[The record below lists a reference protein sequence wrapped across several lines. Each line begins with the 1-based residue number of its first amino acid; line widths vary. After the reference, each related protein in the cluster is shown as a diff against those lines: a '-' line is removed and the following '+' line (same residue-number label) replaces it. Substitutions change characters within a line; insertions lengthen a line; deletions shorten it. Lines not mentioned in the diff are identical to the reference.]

1 VRPSISE
8 SVLAGYITSEY
19 EVAIYLPDASG
30 RILLSIQGPVNSRLR
45 LALESPVFAATISF
59 LSGGLILLCIMTTG
73 AFGAAGTGLRGFQ
86 SAPIWAYLGGVLGV
100 GFSFSAQSSVAAFPN
115 PPGSLASGRMAG
127 DVERHRKQNAID
139 RKPRSNDW
147 YPVHTNTA
155 FLSCTAGNRLIM
167 PTLGVSFTDLA
178 ENKPVSAESMDFA
191 LGRLIGF

>member
-8 SVLAGYITSEY
+8 SLLAGYITSEY

-59 LSGGLILLCIMTTG
+59 LSGGLILLCIKTTG
-73 AFGAAGTGLRGFQ
+73 AFGGAGTGLRGFQ
-86 SAPIWAYLGGVLGV
+86 SGPTWAEFSGSV
-100 GFSFSAQSSVAAFPN
+100 SFSAQSSVAAFPN

-139 RKPRSNDW
+139 RKPRSNDG

-178 ENKPVSAESMDFA
+178 ENKPVSAESMDFT